1 MPTATV
7 YQLAGCTGALFAPC
21 QRSLLARPCRGV
33 VQVVRDAGLPTAAPL
48 GASVLSPAA
57 GEDPDSSAEDPE
69 RSASP
74 PAAADAEHPEDA
86 PGENSGRARERAGPR
101 QVFEAQGVPVDYV
114 YGFLPE
120 GRRAELA
127 AAVGGSSAH
136 PHVHTPCSSLFCGMP
151 VCEEL
156 SAL

>member
-1 MPTATV
+1 M
-7 YQLAGCTGALFAPC
+7 
-21 QRSLLARPCRGV
+21 
-33 VQVVRDAGLPTAAPL
+33 RDAGLPTAAPL

-69 RSASP
+69 RSAGP
-74 PAAADAEHPEDA
+74 PAAADGENPEDS
-86 PGENSGRARERAGPR
+86 PVEDPERLQERASPH

-114 YGFLPE
+114 YGFLPD

-136 PHVHTPCSSLFCGMP
+136 PLVTTLPYPLLLHTLVKSCAY
-151 VCEEL
+151 L
-156 SAL
+156 SK